1 MELERECVCVR
12 EREKERERK
21 RMSGRRSFKSRVRE
35 WGMEDCKTKT
45 ERDTAQKSLRKLIQ
59 RRWKRKSKQKRAKIG
74 FRNWENERELGFLV
88 SERERDREGGGG
100 LKEIFQ
106 LLLVLEGLVCNF
118 RHLTANCSIGQ
129 FNGVANFP
137 LSFNFNYLS
146 VCLQK
151 EP

>member
-1 MELERECVCVR
+1 MKEHER
-12 EREKERERK
+12 EREWEREKERK

-45 ERDTAQKSLRKLIQ
+45 ERDTAHKSLRKFIQ
-59 RRWKRKSKQKRAKIG
+59 RRWERKSKQKRVKIG
-74 FRNWENERELGFLV
+74 FRNWENERELGLLV
-88 SERERDREGGGG
+88 SERERQAGGV